1 MREGLLS
8 RRYEPHTEM
17 SDTIGP
23 ILVWGGSAMELFKIT
38 LLFAASIPPALASA
52 QNQTTDKPAPKVL
65 VCNESAGC
73 SHEFID
79 GHKFKT
85 MTSDGLTVTVSMMAI
100 GKYIRADVTVMN
112 GTTAT
117 VDVLPTDFECDE
129 SVPKQK
135 KLAYVDAEKI
145 IRSAQN
151 RVALGNAL
159 TAMGAS
165 MSRQQSTT
173 TTTSIGTVRATD
185 SDGTYTT
192 GTYHGSSVS
201 TTSAPDPAA
210 QARADETIRQRN
222 AAMAALNGQL
232 SHTILK
238 ANSISHNQSIRGIVL
253 FERDKKAESVSLSV
267 PVAGVS
273 FEFPFVFLHQ

>member
-1 MREGLLS
+1 MK
-8 RRYEPHTEM
+8 
-17 SDTIGP
+17 
-23 ILVWGGSAMELFKIT
+23 LFEIA
-38 LLFAASIPPALASA
+38 LLFAASIPPGLAPA
-52 QNQTTDKPAPKVL
+52 QNQTTKPAPKIL
-65 VCNESAGC
+65 VCDESAGC
-73 SHEFID
+73 THEFID

-112 GTTAT
+112 GTAGT
-117 VDVLPTDFECDE
+117 VDVPPTDFECDE
-129 SVPKQK
+129 SVPKLK

-151 RVALGNAL
+151 RVAWGNAL

-165 MSRQQSTT
+165 VSRQQSTT
-173 TTTSIGTVRATD
+173 TTTSTGTVHATD

-192 GTYHGSSVS
+192 GTYNGSSVS
-201 TTSAPDPAA
+201 
-210 QARADETIRQRN
+210 TIRQRN
-222 AAMAALNGQL
+222 AAIAALNGQL
-232 SHTILK
+232 SHAVLK
-238 ANSISHNQSIRGIVL
+238 ANSISPNQSIRGIVL

-267 PVAGVS
+267 PVDGVS

>member
-1 MREGLLS
+1 MK
-8 RRYEPHTEM
+8 
-17 SDTIGP
+17 
-23 ILVWGGSAMELFKIT
+23 LFEIA
-38 LLFAASIPPALASA
+38 LLFAASIPPGLAPA
-52 QNQTTDKPAPKVL
+52 QNQTTKPAPKIL
-65 VCNESAGC
+65 VCDESAGC
-73 SHEFID
+73 THEFID

-112 GTTAT
+112 GTAGT
-117 VDVLPTDFECDE
+117 VDVPPTDFECDE
-129 SVPKQK
+129 SVPKLK

-151 RVALGNAL
+151 RVAWGNAL

-165 MSRQQSTT
+165 VSRQQSTT
-173 TTTSIGTVRATD
+173 TTTSTGTVHATD

-192 GTYHGSSVS
+192 GTYNGSSVS

-210 QARADETIRQRN
+210 QARADQTIRQRN
-222 AAMAALNGQL
+222 AAIAALNGQL
-232 SHTILK
+232 SHAVLK
-238 ANSISHNQSIRGIVL
+238 ANSISPNQSIRGIVL

-267 PVAGVS
+267 PVDGVS